1 MTGLRAAISFLTRLR
16 IRPSRTG
23 DPAIGASIPWFP
35 AVGAAIGLSVG
46 GVYAGLRALEAPAI
60 VASTVAVLGGVVLTG
75 GLHEDG
81 LADTAD
87 AMGGVGPEHAFTIMA
102 DPAHGTYGV
111 LSLVGSV
118 LLRVGALASMPS
130 GTGVFVAVSA
140 NAVGR
145 GAAVGVMAAFRSAR
159 PTGLGATYCDRIR
172 RSVAIAGITPALVLT
187 IGRLGWSGLASIV
200 VAAGIAAA
208 IGLATHRR
216 YGGVTGDVL
225 GAVEQLTEMSTYLI
239 LATITVRSMELV

>member
-1 MTGLRAAISFLTRLR
+1 MTGLRAAISFLTRLPV
-16 IRPSRTG
+16 RPSRTG

-35 AVGAAIGLSVG
+35 AVGAAIGLAVG
-46 GVYAGLRALEAPAI
+46 GMYAGLRALEAPAM

-87 AMGGVGPEHAFTIMA
+87 ALGAGGPDHAFTIMV
-102 DPAHGTYGV
+102 DPSHGTFGV
-111 LSLVGSV
+111 LSLIASA
-118 LLRVGALASMPS
+118 LLRIAALASVPP

-145 GAAVGVMAAFRSAR
+145 GAAVGVMAASWGAR
-159 PTGLGATYCDRIR
+159 ATGLGATYCDRTR
-172 RSVAIAGITPALVLT
+172 RSVAIAGIIPALVVT
-187 IGRLGWSGLASIV
+187 IGASGWRGLASVV
-200 VAAGIAAA
+200 VAVGIAAA
-208 IGLATHRR
+208 LRVAAHRR

-225 GAVEQLTEMSTYLI
+225 GAVEQLTEMSTYLV
-239 LATITVRSMELV
+239 LAIVAVRSMKPA